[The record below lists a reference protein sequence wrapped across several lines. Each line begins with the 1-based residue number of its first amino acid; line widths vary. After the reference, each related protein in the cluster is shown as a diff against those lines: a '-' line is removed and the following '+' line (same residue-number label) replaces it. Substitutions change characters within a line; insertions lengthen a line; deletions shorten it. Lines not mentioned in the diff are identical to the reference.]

1 MSFQQNFSKG
11 GNSMKFRIYTNK
23 FKGNAKNCIYPNC
36 LEIDN
41 MNAMQKAVAYDHVC
55 SAFKGNKRSI
65 DNFVSSNVIVM
76 DCDND
81 HSDNPDM
88 WITPFVIDA
97 TFPDVNYVLVPSRN
111 NNKAKGNVSARPR
124 FHIYFP
130 IEEIRDAKQYADIKK
145 AIAQKYYF
153 FDKNAID
160 AARFIFGNDTCV
172 TWHEGSCNITS
183 YFQQPKQPM
192 TNDAIMEGSRNST
205 LSQYAGKVIKRYGE
219 TNEAYQLFL
228 EKAGKCSPPLDDAE
242 LDQIWK
248 SAQNF
253 YSKISMQEGYVP
265 PDEFSSDFDIETDLQ
280 YKPTDYTDV
289 GQVVVLANNFA
300 QRLRFSPA
308 TDFIVY
314 NGSYW
319 EESKEMAQ
327 GLVHEL
333 TVAQSEEAERL
344 HDDICK
350 LMNSNKVFELI
361 AETPKKM
368 VDKIMTKNQK
378 EIFAAYNDSKEYQSF
393 VLKRRN
399 SNFIASALR
408 EVKPMVKI
416 NPRELDANE
425 FLLNTPSCTIDL
437 TTLEQLA
444 HEPTHYITKET
455 TVDPSNDGAELWK
468 DTLDTFFCGDSELID
483 YVQQI
488 VGLAAIGKVY
498 IEALIIAYGEGKNGK
513 STFWNTIA
521 RVLGSYSGNMSA
533 DVLTTSKGRNVKP
546 EMAEIKGKRLVIA
559 SETEDGQRLSTAS
572 IKQLCSTDDIYAEK
586 KYKDP
591 FSFVPSH
598 TLVLYT
604 NHLPKVGEIDKGTWR
619 RLIVIPFDAKITT
632 NNDIKNYADY
642 LYDNAGGAILQWIIE
657 GAKKIIDADYKL
669 NPPARVQAAI
679 DSYKEENDWVKH
691 FIDDCCEVGVS
702 YTERSGELYQAYRN
716 YCART
721 GAYTHTQNSFNSS
734 LESNGF
740 TKNRNRNGV
749 LIYGLR
755 LKSDF
760 LN

>member
-1 MSFQQNFSKG
+1 
-11 GNSMKFRIYTNK
+11 
-23 FKGNAKNCIYPNC
+23 
-36 LEIDN
+36 
-41 MNAMQKAVAYDHVC
+41 
-55 SAFKGNKRSI
+55 
-65 DNFVSSNVIVM
+65 
-76 DCDND
+76 
-81 HSDNPDM
+81 
-88 WITPFVIDA
+88 
-97 TFPDVNYVLVPSRN
+97 
-111 NNKAKGNVSARPR
+111 
-124 FHIYFP
+124 
-130 IEEIRDAKQYADIKK
+130 
-145 AIAQKYYF
+145 
-153 FDKNAID
+153 
-160 AARFIFGNDTCV
+160 
-172 TWHEGSCNITS
+172 
-183 YFQQPKQPM
+183 
-192 TNDAIMEGSRNST
+192 MEGSRNST
-205 LSQYAGKVIKRYGE
+205 LSHYAGKVIKRYGDA
-219 TNEAYQLFL
+219 NEAYLLFL
-228 EKAGKCSPPLDDAE
+228 EKAVKCSPPLDDAE

-253 YSKISMQEGYVP
+253 FSKISMQDGYVP

-280 YKPTDYTDV
+280 YKPPADTDV
-289 GQVVVLANNFA
+289 GQAVVLANNYA

-344 HDDICK
+344 HNDICK

-368 VDKIMTKNQK
+368 VDKMMNKNQK

-408 EVKPMVKI
+408 EVKPMVTI

-498 IEALIIAYGEGKNGK
+498 IEALIIAFGDGKNGK

-521 RVLGSYSGNMSA
+521 RVLGSYSGNISA
-533 DVLTTSKGRNVKP
+533 DVLTTRSNRNIKP
-546 EMAEIKGKRLVIA
+546 ELAELKGKRLVIA

-572 IKQLCSTDDIYAEK
+572 IKQLCSTDEIYAEK

-591 FSFVPSH
+591 FSYSPSH

-619 RLIVIPFDAKITT
+619 RLIVIPFDAKITSSG
-632 NNDIKNYADY
+632 DVKNFADQ
-642 LYDNAGGAILQWIIE
+642 LFDEAGGAILQWIIE
-657 GAKKIIDADYKL
+657 GAAKIISKGYKL
-669 NPPARVQAAI
+669 DTPKRVQAAI

-691 FIDDCCEVGVS
+691 FVTTVLELVRTHIRKTALIPPWS
-702 YTERSGELYQAYRN
+702 LMALPRTEIEME
-716 YCART
+716 
-721 GAYTHTQNSFNSS
+721 F
-734 LESNGF
+734 
-740 TKNRNRNGV
+740 
-749 LIYGLR
+749 
-755 LKSDF
+755 
-760 LN
+760 

>member
-1 MSFQQNFSKG
+1 
-11 GNSMKFRIYTNK
+11 MKFRIYTSK

-88 WITPFVIDA
+88 WITPALVDA
-97 TFPDVNYVLVPSRN
+97 FFPDVNYVLVPSRN
-111 NNKAKGNVSARPR
+111 NNKAKGSVSARPR

-130 IEEIRDAKQYADIKK
+130 IEEINDAKQYADIKK
-145 AIAQKYYF
+145 AIAEQYYF

-183 YFQQPKQPM
+183 YFQQPEQPKQPNQ
-192 TNDAIMEGSRNST
+192 TKDDDAIMEGSRNST
-205 LSQYAGKVIKRYGE
+205 LSHYAGKVIKRYGD

-228 EKAGKCSPPLDDAE
+228 DKAAKCSPPLDDAE

-253 YSKISMQEGYVP
+253 FSKISMQDGYVP
-265 PDEFSSDFDIETDLQ
+265 PDEYACDFNDGKS
-280 YKPTDYTDV
+280 YKPVDYTDV
-289 GQVVVLANNFA
+289 GQARAVFDNYYDS
-300 QRLRFSPA
+300 LRYSPS
-308 TDFIVY
+308 TDYIVY

-319 EESKEMAQ
+319 EESKAKAQ
-327 GLVHEL
+327 DVVHEL
-333 TVAQSEEAERL
+333 TDLQAKDAENLLNHIRKQMT
-344 HDDICK
+344 DYG
-350 LMNSNKVFELI
+350 VFEVL
-361 AETPKKM
+361 AGFSSKKAIGVM
-368 VDKIMTKNQK
+368 DKKQR
-378 EIFAAYNDSKEYQSF
+378 EIYQEYLDAKEYQKF
-393 VLKRRN
+393 VEKRRH
-399 SNFIASALR
+399 SNFIASALKEAR
-408 EVKPMVKI
+408 PMLEI
-416 NPRELDANE
+416 NQRELDAKE
-425 FLLNTPSCTIDL
+425 FLLNTPNYTIDL
-437 TTLEQLA
+437 KTMDRLE
-444 HEPTHYITKET
+444 HTPSHYITKQT

-513 STFWNTIA
+513 STFWNSIS

-533 DVLTTSKGRNVKP
+533 DVLTTIMGRNVKP
-546 EMAEIKGKRLVIA
+546 EMAEQKGKRLVIA

-604 NHLPKVGEIDKGTWR
+604 NYLPKVGEIDKGTWR
-619 RLIVIPFDAKITT
+619 SLIVIPFDAKITT
-632 NNDIKNYADY
+632 NNDIQNYADY
-642 LYDNAGGAILQWIIE
+642 LYDKAGGAILQWIIV

-669 NPPARVQAAI
+669 NPPARVQSAI
-679 DSYKEENDWVKH
+679 DSYME
-691 FIDDCCEVGVS
+691 
-702 YTERSGELYQAYRN
+702 
-716 YCART
+716 
-721 GAYTHTQNSFNSS
+721 QNN
-734 LESNGF
+734 
-740 TKNRNRNGV
+740 
-749 LIYGLR
+749 
-755 LKSDF
+755 
-760 LN
+760 

>member
-1 MSFQQNFSKG
+1 
-11 GNSMKFRIYTNK
+11 MKFRIYTSK

-88 WITPFVIDA
+88 WITPALVDA
-97 TFPDVNYVLVPSRN
+97 FFPDVNYVLVPSRN
-111 NNKAKGNVSARPR
+111 NNKAKGSVSARPR

-130 IEEIRDAKQYADIKK
+130 IEEINDAKQYADIKK
-145 AIAQKYYF
+145 AIAEQYYF

-183 YFQQPKQPM
+183 YFQQPEQPKQPNQ
-192 TNDAIMEGSRNST
+192 TKDDDAIMEGSRNST
-205 LSQYAGKVIKRYGE
+205 LSHYAGKVIKRYGD

-228 EKAGKCSPPLDDAE
+228 DKAAKCSPPLDDAE

-253 YSKISMQEGYVP
+253 FSKISMQDGYVP
-265 PDEFSSDFDIETDLQ
+265 PDEYACDFNDGKS
-280 YKPTDYTDV
+280 YKPVDYTDV
-289 GQVVVLANNFA
+289 GQARAVFDNYYDS
-300 QRLRFSPA
+300 LRYSPS
-308 TDFIVY
+308 TDYIVY

-319 EESKEMAQ
+319 EESKAKAQ
-327 GLVHEL
+327 DVVHEL
-333 TVAQSEEAERL
+333 TDLQAKDAENLLNHIRKQMT
-344 HDDICK
+344 DYG
-350 LMNSNKVFELI
+350 VFEVL
-361 AETPKKM
+361 AGFSSKKAIGVM
-368 VDKIMTKNQK
+368 DKKQR
-378 EIFAAYNDSKEYQSF
+378 EIYQEYLDAKEYQKF
-393 VLKRRN
+393 VEKRRH
-399 SNFIASALR
+399 SNFIASALKEAR
-408 EVKPMVKI
+408 PMLEI
-416 NPRELDANE
+416 NQRELDAKE
-425 FLLNTPSCTIDL
+425 FLLNTPNYTIDL
-437 TTLEQLA
+437 KTMDRLE
-444 HEPTHYITKET
+444 HTPSHYITKQT

-513 STFWNTIA
+513 STFWNSIS

-533 DVLTTSKGRNVKP
+533 DVLTTIMGRNVKP
-546 EMAEIKGKRLVIA
+546 EMAEQKGKRLVIA

-604 NHLPKVGEIDKGTWR
+604 NYLPKVGEIDKGTWR

-642 LYDNAGGAILQWIIE
+642 LYDKAGGAILQWIIV

-669 NPPARVQAAI
+669 NPPARVQSAI
-679 DSYKEENDWVKH
+679 DSYME
-691 FIDDCCEVGVS
+691 
-702 YTERSGELYQAYRN
+702 
-716 YCART
+716 
-721 GAYTHTQNSFNSS
+721 QNN
-734 LESNGF
+734 
-740 TKNRNRNGV
+740 
-749 LIYGLR
+749 
-755 LKSDF
+755 
-760 LN
+760 

>member
-1 MSFQQNFSKG
+1 
-11 GNSMKFRIYTNK
+11 MKFRVYTSK
-23 FKGNAKNCIYPNC
+23 FKGNAKNCYYPNC

-41 MNAMQKAVAYDHVC
+41 MNAMQEAVAYDHVC
-55 SAFKGNKRSI
+55 SVFKDNKRNI

-88 WITPFVIDA
+88 WITPALVDA
-97 TFPDVNYVLVPSRN
+97 FFPDVNYVVVPSRN

-124 FHIYFP
+124 FHVYFS
-130 IEEIRDAKQYADIKK
+130 IDEVKNAKQYADIKK
-145 AIAQKYYF
+145 AIAEQYYF

-205 LSQYAGKVIKRYGE
+205 LSQYAGKVIKRYGD

-289 GQVVVLANNFA
+289 GQAVVLANNFA

-444 HEPTHYITKET
+444 HESIHYITKEA
-455 TVDPSNDGAELWK
+455 TVDPSNDGSDIWNDALN
-468 DTLDTFFCGDSELID
+468 TFFCNDQELID

-513 STFWNTIA
+513 STFWNSIA
-521 RVLGSYSGNMSA
+521 RVLGSYGGNMSA

-546 EMAEIKGKRLVIA
+546 EMAELKGKRLVIA

-642 LYDNAGGAILQWIIE
+642 LYDKAGGAILQWIIV

-669 NPPARVQAAI
+669 NPPARVQSAI
-679 DSYKEENDWVKH
+679 DSYMEQNNWIQH
-691 FIDDCCEVGVS
+691 FVDECCDVDSMYYEK
-702 YTERSGELYQAYRN
+702 SGELYQEYRN
-716 YCART
+716 YCNRT
-721 GAYTHTQNSFNSS
+721 GDYPRSTSSFSNALLSLGIDKMRNSQ
-734 LESNGF
+734 
-740 TKNRNRNGV
+740 GV
-749 LIYGLR
+749 IFRGLR
-755 LKSDF
+755 IKTDF
-760 LN
+760 IDYSANAS